1 MRMMSYGIEDKPRLA
16 VAFPLAFQHVLSAFT
31 GQIAVG
37 MLLAMGFGLS
47 VKETALLI
55 QCALFITGIATIIQ
69 SFGIGKHIGARLP
82 IVSGGSFT
90 LITPMVVASD

>member
-1 MRMMSYGIEDKPRLA
+1 
-16 VAFPLAFQHVLSAFT
+16 
-31 GQIAVG
+31 

-82 IVSGGSFT
+82 IVSVHF
-90 LITPMVVASD
+90 IQIDFKRCNVR